1 MKKLLKVMI
10 LFFLVTACS
19 KPKTE
24 VEDIQITL
32 HIKIVDEI
40 SDSILLEEDVSA
52 EGKIETLADFLE
64 IASELQAEL
73 SEGNYGLQLDGLM
86 GLKTENWNT
95 GPWWVY
101 DSENNKS
108 CVEMGMCNALSDL
121 KIEEGDSFIF
131 TFTKSF

>member
-1 MKKLLKVMI
+1 MKKLLKLMMI
-10 LFFLVTACS
+10 LFLVTACS

-40 SDSILLEEDVSA
+40 SDSILLDEDVSV
-52 EGKIETLADFLE
+52 EGKIETLADFLKN
-64 IASELQAEL
+64 ASKMQAEL
-73 SEGNYGLQLDGLM
+73 SKGSYGLQLDGLM

-95 GPWWVY
+95 GPWWIY

-108 CVEMGMCNALSDL
+108 CVEMGMCDALSSL
-121 KIEEGDSFIF
+121 KVEDGDSFIF